1 MSTPTLTCDDARRFQ
16 QNVVDANVVIV
27 DVVIVDVAAKMP
39 EL

>member
-16 QNVVDANVVIV
+16 QNVVDANVV
-27 DVVIVDVAAKMP
+27 VVVVVDVAAKMP